1 MQGAWAG
8 KGAKKQ
14 KNARKY
20 VTKVAG
26 VEASKRKD
34 AQLNHVI
41 ISEKKDKKAAKYML
55 KDLPFP
61 YTSAA
66 QHEHKLAT
74 PLGPEW
80 STSTV
85 RHRLL
90 PRSQRLVV
98 APESS
103 AAGSLGSP
111 SPSGICTTREWRCA
125 TACMSALAAGL
136 QMTRMLILH
145 SSSPRP
151 ADPPRPDHSC
161 RPGQARSH
169 HPPCRP
175 QAGVRRSVST
185 WSMSLGSPCCCKPF
199 VRITASRFRG
209 ICRLVV
215 LLART

>member
-74 PLGPEW
+74 PLGPSGRPRRCVIASSLAPSVLW
-80 STSTV
+80 WRPSRAQRDHLDLRPRVGSA
-85 RHRLL
+85 RL
-90 PRSQRLVV
+90 
-98 APESS
+98 ESG
-103 AAGSLGSP
+103 AAQPL
-111 SPSGICTTREWRCA
+111 
-125 TACMSALAAGL
+125 ACPLW
-136 QMTRMLILH
+136 
-145 SSSPRP
+145 RP
-151 ADPPRPDHSC
+151 A
-161 RPGQARSH
+161 
-169 HPPCRP
+169 
-175 QAGVRRSVST
+175 
-185 WSMSLGSPCCCKPF
+185 
-199 VRITASRFRG
+199 SR
-209 ICRLVV
+209 
-215 LLART
+215 